1 MIRFP
6 RTAAEAVGGPGEIRA
21 GATDIQDRRNRG
33 MSLGPLVDLRDARDM
48 EGITAIDGSLV
59 LGATTKL
66 KDIAENGTIRD
77 WAPLVAKAAG
87 GLATPQI
94 RALATLGGNLLQ
106 RNRCWYYRNP
116 AFLCFKNGG
125 DVCNARIGDSSRHAV
140 FDVGPSLSVHASTM
154 ACALLCFDASC
165 RVIGSPDLS
174 IADLYGD
181 GSDPTRDHR
190 LPPGSVLHTVRIAGL
205 VPNERGGY
213 LRSIARREAEWP
225 IVEAAVRIAVE
236 GGQITLARVAIG
248 GVAPVP
254 IRLPTVEQAL
264 VGALPSPENFAKVA
278 ALASAGA
285 NPTGDSGWKV
295 AFIAPTV
302 AGALENAMEAAW

>member
-6 RTAAEAVGGPGEIRA
+6 RSAQEAAGGPGEIRA
-21 GATDIQDRRNRG
+21 GATDVQDRRKRG
-33 MSLGPLVDLRDARDM
+33 ISAGPLVDLRDARDM
-48 EGITAIDGSLV
+48 TGITAVDGSLV
-59 LGATTKL
+59 IGATTKL
-66 KDIAENGTIRD
+66 RDIAEHGTLRE
-77 WAPLVAKAAG
+77 WAPLLSKAAG

-94 RALATLGGNLLQ
+94 RAMATLGGNLLQ

-116 AFLCFKNGG
+116 DFRCLKSGG
-125 DVCNARIGDSSRHAV
+125 SQCNARLGDSSRHAV
-140 FDVGPSLSVHASTM
+140 FDVGPCLSVHASTM

-174 IADLYGD
+174 IVDLYGD

-190 LPPGSVLHTVRIAGL
+190 LPEGSVLHTVRIAGL

-254 IRLPTVEQAL
+254 MRLPEVEQAL
-264 VGALPSPENFAKVA
+264 VGLRPSPDAFAKAA
-278 ALASAGA
+278 ALASRGTK
-285 NPTGDSGWKV
+285 PTKDSAWRV
-295 AFIAPTV
+295 QFVAPTV
-302 AGALENAMEAAW
+302 QGALEGAMEAA